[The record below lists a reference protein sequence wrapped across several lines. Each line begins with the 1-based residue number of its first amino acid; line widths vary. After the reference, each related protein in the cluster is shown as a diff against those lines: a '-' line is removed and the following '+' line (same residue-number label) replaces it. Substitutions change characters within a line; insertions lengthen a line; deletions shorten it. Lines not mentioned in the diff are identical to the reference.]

1 MVALVEDVLSTLDET
16 ASLLDH
22 SPFSAQTANALEHV
36 QGARVSFLGGMP
48 LEFMLNVRMLRD
60 AVERIPD
67 EQTREAAVHILERL
81 PRE

>member
-1 MVALVEDVLSTLDET
+1 MAALLEDALSTLDET

-22 SPFSAQTANALEHV
+22 SPFSAQTASALEHV
-36 QGARVSFLGGMP
+36 QSARISLLGGMP
-48 LEFMLNVRMLRD
+48 LEFLLNVRMLRD

-67 EQTREAAVHILERL
+67 APTRESAAHMLERL